1 MPMKKIFSF
10 LVMLLFAGILF
21 ADTYKV
27 ESVKGKVF
35 RLDGLGNQV
44 KIEKNDLLESETI
57 LKIGVSSELILS
69 CNGVKAL
76 SKTPEHAI
84 PIDDWFVK
92 NRTPKGK
99 LKKASVVKASNV
111 APDIEKSR
119 PGVATAASRASDA
132 KEDFTWDE

>member
-1 MPMKKIFSF
+1 MKKIFSF
-10 LVMLLFAGILF
+10 LVILLFAGILF

-35 RLDGLGNQV
+35 RLDDLGNQV
-44 KIEKNDLLESETI
+44 KIEKNEVLDSNTI
-57 LKIGVSSELILS
+57 LKIGLSSELTLS

-76 SKTPEHAI
+76 SKIPINAI

-92 NRTPKGK
+92 NRALKGG
-99 LKKASVVKASNV
+99 LKKATVVKASEV
-111 APDIEKSR
+111 APDVEKSR

-132 KEDFTWDE
+132 KEDFEWDE

>member
-1 MPMKKIFSF
+1 MKKIFSF
-10 LVMLLFAGILF
+10 LVILLFTGILF

-69 CNGVKAL
+69 CNGVKTL

-99 LKKASVVKASNV
+99 LKKASVVKVSNV
-111 APDIEKSR
+111 APDVEKSR
-119 PGVATAASRASDA
+119 SGVATAASRASDA